1 MSVTDGTHLCMVS
14 VARMNSGFLGMGMGH
29 VPGIYSLSHNPQR
42 NIYGVGT
49 VIPTLAEETEV
60 REVK

>member
-1 MSVTDGTHLCMVS
+1 
-14 VARMNSGFLGMGMGH
+14 MNSGFLGMGMGH